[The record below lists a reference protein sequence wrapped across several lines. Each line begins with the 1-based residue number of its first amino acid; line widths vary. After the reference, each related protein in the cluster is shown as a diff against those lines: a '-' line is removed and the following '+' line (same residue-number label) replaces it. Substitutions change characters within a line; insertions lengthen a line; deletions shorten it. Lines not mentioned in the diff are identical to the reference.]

1 MPACARPRNAAP
13 GLVGLFSA
21 ATDPPSAVRCYL
33 DTHLSGPCP
42 SSPQSK
48 LFTLDFPALA
58 SVVLLSLILM
68 RSTADSSLFN
78 MLVTGLNV
86 VLIIFVLCAGFPYTN
101 TENYTPFMPFGT
113 HGIFTGGW
121 MPASLAQGPCRPGME
136 GRTGKGRPSIPTK
149 ADLRLSFLAT
159 GP

>member
-1 MPACARPRNAAP
+1 MPQPA
-13 GLVGLFSA
+13 
-21 ATDPPSAVRCYL
+21 
-33 DTHLSGPCP
+33 LSFIAH
-42 SSPQSK
+42 SSPCMRYVRLLSLLVSVLICLSRPLPHSSQSK

-101 TENYTPFMPFGT
+101 TDNYSPFTPFGT

-121 MPASLAQGPCRPGME
+121 VLLLWACSP
-136 GRTGKGRPSIPTK
+136 
-149 ADLRLSFLAT
+149 
-159 GP
+159 